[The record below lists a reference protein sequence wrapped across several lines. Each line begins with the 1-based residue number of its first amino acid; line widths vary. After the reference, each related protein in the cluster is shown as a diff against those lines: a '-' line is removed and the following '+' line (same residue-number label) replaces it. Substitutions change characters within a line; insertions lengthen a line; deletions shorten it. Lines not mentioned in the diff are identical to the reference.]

1 MKNVYIEI
9 TNVCNLACSFCPGHE
24 REARFMSPV
33 EFCTVMRAVSGEKPE
48 NIFLHVM
55 GEPLL
60 HPELDKILKIA
71 DEFPSSVK
79 ITTNGTLLRE
89 KLSTLLGSERLKT
102 VCISLHSFE
111 ANAPGDSG
119 DFEEYLENCFSA
131 AKTLA
136 ENGKFAVLRLWNDGD
151 GGKNTLN
158 EKILARASEFFPPE
172 REEWVKNHRGVRI
185 ATHVFVEYGEKFDWP
200 DEDENEDKD
209 ENKGGDGKET
219 DKARGREKN
228 ALCHGLLTQAAVLAD
243 GTVVP
248 CCLDRNGRIPLGNIY
263 ENMLGEILSSA
274 RARTLRYDL
283 EHRIFREP
291 LCASCGFAAKRK

>member
-24 REARFMSPV
+24 REARFMSPA
-33 EFCTVMRAVSGEKPE
+33 EFRTVMRAVSGEKPE

-79 ITTNGTLLRE
+79 ITTNGTLLCE
-89 KLSTLLGSERLKT
+89 KLPVLLGSERLKT

-111 ANAPGDSG
+111 ANAPGDGG

-136 ENGKFAVLRLWNDGD
+136 ENCKFAVLRLWNDGE

-172 REEWVKNHRGVRI
+172 MEEWVKNHRGVRI

-200 DEDENEDKD
+200 DENDVEN
-209 ENKGGDGKET
+209 GKET
-219 DKARGREKN
+219 DKARGCGKN

-248 CCLDRNGRIPLGNIY
+248 CCLDRNGKIPLGNIY
-263 ENMLGEILSSA
+263 EKTLGEILLSA

>member
-1 MKNVYIEI
+1 MKNIYIEI

-24 REARFMSPV
+24 REARFMSPA
-33 EFCTVMRAVSGEKPE
+33 EFRTAMRAASGEKPE

-89 KLSTLLGSERLKT
+89 KLPTLLGSERLKT
-102 VCISLHSFE
+102 VCVSLHSFE
-111 ANAPGDSG
+111 ANADGG
-119 DFEEYLENCFSA
+119 DFDEYLENCFSA

-136 ENGKFAVLRLWNDGD
+136 ENGKFAVLRLWNDGE

-158 EKILARASEFFPPE
+158 EKILARARKNFPPE
-172 REEWVKNHRGVRI
+172 REEWVENHRGVRI

-200 DEDENEDKD
+200 DA
-209 ENKGGDGKET
+209 KET
-219 DKARGREKN
+219 DKPRECGKN

-263 ENMLGEILSSA
+263 ENTLGEILSSA

-283 EHRIFREP
+283 EHRIFRKP

>member
-24 REARFMSPV
+24 REARFMSPA
-33 EFCTVMRAVSGEKPE
+33 EFRTVMRAVSGEKPE

-60 HPELDKILKIA
+60 HPELDKILTIA
-71 DEFPSSVK
+71 DDFPSSVK
-79 ITTNGTLLRE
+79 ITTNGTLICE
-89 KLSTLLGSERLKT
+89 KLPVLLGSERLKT

-111 ANAPGDSG
+111 ANAPGDGG

-136 ENGKFAVLRLWNDGD
+136 ENGKFAVLRLWNDGE

-172 REEWVKNHRGVRI
+172 MEEWVKNHRGVRI

-200 DEDENEDKD
+200 DENDVEN
-209 ENKGGDGKET
+209 GKET
-219 DKARGREKN
+219 DKARGCGKN

-248 CCLDRNGRIPLGNIY
+248 CCLDRNGKIPLGNIY
-263 ENMLGEILSSA
+263 EKTLGEILLSA